1 MVGEL
6 HVKELVAYAI
16 DQLLGD
22 EKRVSVTLPDRGV
35 VTVAHQEGRDIVHLL
50 FAHTTKRGK
59 NVEVIED
66 AVTLPNVQV
75 ALRADK
81 KPSKVT
87 LVPQMQPI
95 DFTYEDGR
103 VRFTVPEVTLHQM
116 VCVEE

>member
-1 MVGEL
+1 M
-6 HVKELVAYAI
+6 
-16 DQLLGD
+16 
-22 EKRVSVTLPDRGV
+22 
-35 VTVAHQEGRDIVHLL
+35 
-50 FAHTTKRGK
+50 
-59 NVEVIED
+59 
-66 AVTLPNVQV
+66 TLPNVQV
-75 ALRADK
+75 ALRTDK